1 MLRRLLIT
9 ALVAGL
15 ATGVAIT
22 ALHGVTTV
30 PLILEA
36 ETYENG
42 GGHGHAAASAHG
54 AKLVLAHG
62 HEAGPAAAE
71 NEGWA
76 PADGIERIG
85 FTLLANLVVAT
96 GFGLLLAAA
105 FALRGQPVDLRSG
118 LLWGIAGFAV
128 FQLAPA
134 AGLPPELPG
143 NVAAEL
149 GARQMWWLGAAAG
162 AATGLALLAFGK
174 NWAWLAGGIALIA
187 LPHIVGAP
195 HLQGATGAVPPE
207 LAARYVALSLA
218 VGAVFWALLGGL
230 AGAVWQRLERD
241 A

>member
-15 ATGVAIT
+15 ATGVLAT

-42 GGHGHAAASAHG
+42 DAGHSHTSAAPFG
-54 AKLVLAHG
+54 ARLVLAHAVG
-62 HEAGPAAAE
+62 AAE
-71 NEGWA
+71 GEDGWA
-76 PADGIERIG
+76 PADGVERMA

-105 FALRGQPVDLRSG
+105 FALRGKPVDLRSG
-118 LLWGIAGFAV
+118 VLWGIAGFAV

-143 NVAAEL
+143 SAAAEL
-149 GARQMWWLGAAAG
+149 GARQLWWLAAAAG
-162 AATGLALLAFGK
+162 AGA
-174 NWAWLAGGIALIA
+174 GIALLVFGKGRAWQAAGLVLIV
-187 LPHIVGAP
+187 LPHVVGAP
-195 HLQGATGAVPPE
+195 HPHGEIGAVPPE
-207 LAARYVALSLA
+207 LAAQYAALSLA
-218 VGAVFWALLGGL
+218 VGAVFWVLLGGL

>member
-42 GGHGHAAASAHG
+42 GGHGHAAAPHG
-54 AKLVLAHG
+54 APLVLVHSHG
-62 HEAGPAAAE
+62 AGQTADE
-71 NEGWA
+71 GEGWA
-76 PADGIERIG
+76 PADGVERMG
-85 FTLLANLVVAT
+85 FTLLANLVLAT

-118 LLWGIAGFAV
+118 LLWGLAGFAV

-143 NVAAEL
+143 SAAAEL

-162 AATGLALLAFGK
+162 AAAGLALLVFGK
-174 NWAWLAGGIALIA
+174 RWAWRVAGIALIA
-187 LPHIVGAP
+187 LPHVVGAP
-195 HLQGATGAVPPE
+195 HVHGAAGAVPPE
-207 LAARYVALSLA
+207 LAAQYAALSLA

-230 AGAVWQRLERD
+230 AGTVWQRLERG